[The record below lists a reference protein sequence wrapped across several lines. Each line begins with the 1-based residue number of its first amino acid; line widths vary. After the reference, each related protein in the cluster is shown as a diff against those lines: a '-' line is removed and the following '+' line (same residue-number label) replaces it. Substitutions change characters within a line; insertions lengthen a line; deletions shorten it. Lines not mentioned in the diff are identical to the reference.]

1 VGFLKQF
8 YEKSFLHVNGRRND
22 YFTSMFSRRAAEIVL
37 WQQESRIPSFVRI
50 HNDGSDI
57 AAPRSTSSLN
67 FSKWAYD
74 AYSSGASIIINNL
87 EDYHLPLLAFTR
99 ELEEFFSSRVSA
111 SAYLT
116 PEQARAFRVHF
127 DTHDVLI
134 LQVEGAK
141 HYRLFRNARSPYLP
155 IQRQSYTIANGDVGE
170 PSDTII
176 LRPGDLLY
184 IPRGLIHAAHTD
196 DTYSLHLSIGLHPL
210 KVADLI
216 STCVELAA
224 EQNGSLR
231 ESLNISD
238 PKVPGLVEKI
248 ANLLGVR
255 LTMESLLARQRQR
268 FAASLRP
275 LPGHQLGRAEFAGR
289 LTLDDWVQRTPG
301 AVISTAIFEDTLQ
314 LNFPGLGVVRDE
326 NTLPNR
332 IEAPAAVGPTV
343 QFIAGRRTAFQ
354 VSELPNL
361 TDNSK
366 LVLAKSLIRQGLLQ
380 EHSVP
385 SLERRGTSK
394 KEKANGST
402 AHANKRA
409 AEPDRKGG
417 RSQANREKSAHRIT
431 KSDFDPL
438 G

>member
-1 VGFLKQF
+1 MKGAAAYAASGTAMECGPLGLGSAERPCPAALEYLLAPISIVGFLEAS
-8 YEKSFLHVNGRRND
+8 YEKAFLHVNGRRRA
-22 YFTSMFSRRAAEIVL
+22 YFTSIFSRRAAEILL

-50 HNDGSDI
+50 HNNGSDI
-57 AAPRSTSSLN
+57 AAPRTASSLD
-67 FSKWAYD
+67 FSKWAFD
-74 AYSSGASIIINNL
+74 AYASGASIVINNL
-87 EDYHLPLLAFTR
+87 EDYHLPVSAFTR

-134 LQVEGAK
+134 LQVEGIK
-141 HYRLFRNARSPYLP
+141 HYRLFRNISSPHLP
-155 IQRQSYTIANGDVGE
+155 LKRQSYAVANGDVGE

-196 DTYSLHLSIGLHPL
+196 DTYSLHLSIGLHPP

-216 STCVELAA
+216 NTCVELAA
-224 EQNGSLR
+224 EHNGSLR

-238 PKVPGLVEKI
+238 SRVTGLVEKI
-248 ANLLGVR
+248 ANLLGVQ

-268 FAASLRP
+268 FAGSLRP
-275 LPGHQLGRAEFAGR
+275 LPGHQLDRAEFAGR
-289 LTLDDWVQRTPG
+289 LKLDHWVQKTSG
-301 AVISTAIFEDTLQ
+301 AVISTAIFKETFQ

-326 NTLPNR
+326 STLPNR
-332 IEAPAAVGPTV
+332 IEAPASVGPAI

-361 TDNSK
+361 TENSK
-366 LVLAKSLIRQGLLQ
+366 LVLAKSLIQQGLLQ
-380 EHSVP
+380 EYSHPASNV
-385 SLERRGTSK
+385 EATRR
-394 KEKANGST
+394 
-402 AHANKRA
+402 R
-409 AEPDRKGG
+409 R
-417 RSQANREKSAHRIT
+417 R
-431 KSDFDPL
+431 
-438 G
+438 